1 MTKYLG
7 LKPCEHESKVMGLAP
22 YGKPEYCIDKMRKMI
37 KINPANES
45 QFKNTL
51 GPVWIGGSAIQPLL
65 RKMLKN
71 QRFDNVAAA
80 AQLHL
85 EDIMKKWISNA
96 IKKTGI
102 KKIVCAGGV
111 FLNVKMNMVI
121 RKYLQDLSSVND
133 NQKGQILY
141 ILHQMT
147 ADFLWGAHW
156 KVIFYI
162 V

>member
-1 MTKYLG
+1 MDRRLCHTT
-7 LKPCEHESKVMGLAP
+7 A
-22 YGKPEYCIDKMRKMI
+22 
-37 KINPANES
+37 
-45 QFKNTL
+45 
-51 GPVWIGGSAIQPLL
+51 L